1 MKLGENIGS
10 RTQEIAR
17 ADPFLKWIDLK
28 RITDNALDDSIVAG
42 LTQLVFKENI
52 DGFEDLQRFFRKYD
66 VNQKIYLSTM
76 NSVDILIEDDDL
88 IQAAL
93 AQKEFFQILQPSS
106 DEENGNETNDFGES
120 FDFDGNYT
128 LNGTFDDHLGIDK

>member
-17 ADPFLKWIDLK
+17 AEPFLKWIDLK

-52 DGFEDLQRFFRKYD
+52 DGFEDLQRFFRKYEL
-66 VNQKIYLSTM
+66 NQKIKYL
-76 NSVDILIEDDDL
+76 
-88 IQAAL
+88 
-93 AQKEFFQILQPSS
+93 
-106 DEENGNETNDFGES
+106 
-120 FDFDGNYT
+120 
-128 LNGTFDDHLGIDK
+128 

>member
-1 MKLGENIGS
+1 M
-10 RTQEIAR
+10 Q
-17 ADPFLKWIDLK
+17 

-42 LTQLVFKENI
+42 LTQLVLRENL
-52 DGFEDLQRFFRKYD
+52 DGFEDLHRLFGIKMSFISE
-66 VNQKIYLSTM
+66 IYFSTM

-93 AQKEFFQILQPSS
+93 ALQGNRVFKFLNVTLVLIEKDFFNILPPSS
-106 DEENGNETNDFGES
+106 DEDNGATNDFGES

-128 LNGTFDDHLGIDK
+128 LNGTFDDHLGTDK